1 MVRGLPLPFMVIV
14 LFVTSILEHF
24 YRCHMV
30 SDIQG
35 PEDTHAKINQDANV
49 FVVQIECGRTVSM
62 EIREGRQAYLLCVEG
77 ECDVICGRKDQ
88 LVRHDAAE
96 IVGPTTL
103 VITPSITCSLGAH
116 LLLVEMK
123 LQGEGRKDL

>member
-1 MVRGLPLPFMVIV
+1 M
-14 LFVTSILEHF
+14 
-24 YRCHMV
+24 

-35 PEDTHAKINQDANV
+35 TADTHAKINQDANV
-49 FVVQIECGRTVSM
+49 HVVQIECGRTVSM

-77 ECDVICGRKDQ
+77 ECDVVCVGKEH
-88 LVRHDAAE
+88 LARHEAAE

-103 VITPSITCSLGAH
+103 VITPSISCSLGAH